1 MQPNSYNDIMHNIR
15 YYEELLLLRNSKR
28 ITQNMFIYAKPPILR
43 NNLLRR
49 LMQGTLP
56 FQCLAAG
63 AAALARDPV
72 LSWLWDFELFSKSI
86 VHHRYESFFALL
98 CTTWPHPVSSGRHQQ
113 WKERTVER
121 GRCVTPYLQDRRPL
135 TRMDLRAVS
144 RCDPLPAAGAVRAG
158 MGLTSLGVEG
168 RIRPPFRGSRRI
180 EGLA

>member
-1 MQPNSYNDIMHNIR
+1 
-15 YYEELLLLRNSKR
+15 
-28 ITQNMFIYAKPPILR
+28 MFIYAKPPILR

-98 CTTWPHPVSSGRHQQ
+98 CTTWPHAVSSGRHQQ

-135 TRMDLRAVS
+135 TRSRPQDRRLGPLTRMDLRAVS

-158 MGLTSLGVEG
+158 MGRASLGVEG